1 MGRPLLQITHEGQPP
16 ADPYLLPHV
25 RRNALD
31 MTQNIDALVNMTR
44 ALGEPDMDYVIIGE
58 GNTSMTLDAQSFAV
72 KASGHQMR
80 NISAGGFVNV
90 YFEPILGLLDNPPK
104 TMSEQKAIT
113 LAARVDQNN
122 ERSPSIEVSFHAMLL
137 RECDV
142 KFIGHTHPTAINQ
155 IMCTGHAAAFAQ
167 QRRFPDEVVLCGPQS
182 LLAPYGDPGLPL
194 ALIMRHHLR
203 QFIERAGEAPKLIL
217 LQNHGMIAL
226 GDTPG
231 EILNITAMA
240 VKAAKIF
247 AGALQLGKAIHLPD
261 EEVQHLYKRP
271 DEIYRRQLF
280 VEDSKTH

>member
-1 MGRPLLQITHEGQPP
+1 
-16 ADPYLLPHV
+16 
-25 RRNALD
+25 
-31 MTQNIDALVNMTR
+31 
-44 ALGEPDMDYVIIGE
+44 
-58 GNTSMTLDAQSFAV
+58 
-72 KASGHQMR
+72 
-80 NISAGGFVNV
+80 
-90 YFEPILGLLDNPPK
+90 
-104 TMSEQKAIT
+104 
-113 LAARVDQNN
+113 
-122 ERSPSIEVSFHAMLL
+122 
-137 RECDV
+137 
-142 KFIGHTHPTAINQ
+142 
-155 IMCTGHAAAFAQ
+155 MCTGHAAAFAH

-182 LLAPYGDPGLPL
+182 LLVRLTAIPVLPL

-226 GDTPG
+226 GDTAG